1 MIESYEQALR
11 ENPFNIDTRIDYLN
25 ALLAEGFHDTFD
37 VQLTILHQASLNDD
51 QINLLENIVAKK
63 TAMTSQK
70 VPGLSVIDGNPEK
83 RNVVAFS
90 RQQSQSVR
98 FTDIVGMKEVKKKI
112 KRQIIDPFLNPGLFQ
127 RFNKKTGGGIM
138 LYGPPGCGKTLI
150 AKAIASECKA
160 TFINVGIS
168 DVISA
173 YHGESESRLA
183 AVFNQAR
190 SSAPSVLFI
199 DELDALAFSRS
210 KSQTEHS
217 RRLVNELLTQLDGL
231 GKNNQDV
238 LVLGAT
244 NMPWDV
250 DDATKR
256 PGRFDRMLFVPPLD
270 EEAITELLVQR
281 TVNLPVDKIDYSSIA
296 KACRNYSGADVEAL
310 LERAKDEA
318 LDAAMDSGIER
329 NICREDFL
337 TALDDIHP
345 STEDWFQ
352 TARNLVKYGNAGKSY
367 ADLEKYLKKQKL
379 Y

>member
-63 TAMTSQK
+63 TSMTSQK

-183 AVFNQAR
+183 AVFDQAR

-281 TVNLPVDKIDYSSIA
+281 TLNLPVDKIDYSSIA

-345 STEDWFQ
+345 STEDWLQ

>member
-183 AVFNQAR
+183 AVFDQAR

-281 TVNLPVDKIDYSSIA
+281 TLNLPVDKIDYSSIA

-345 STEDWFQ
+345 STEDWLQ